1 MGSRDRPGRMMPRVV
16 FAPALQRHVT
26 LPPVKVEGATV
37 RAALDAALDGNQR
50 ARHYILDDQ
59 SALRKHMLIF
69 VDGVRVADRR
79 LLSDPVGPASEIY
92 VLQSLS
98 GG

>member
-1 MGSRDRPGRMMPRVV
+1 MPELVSGMPRVV

-26 LPPVKVEGATV
+26 LPPAVVEGATV
-37 RAALDAALDGNQR
+37 REVLDAALDGNTR
-50 ARHYILDDQ
+50 ARSYILDDQ

-69 VDGVRVADRR
+69 IDGVRVVDRR
-79 LLSDPVGPASEIY
+79 ALSDPVQPASEIY

>member
-1 MGSRDRPGRMMPRVV
+1 MPRVV
-16 FAPALQRHVT
+16 FAPALQRHVS
-26 LPPVKVEGATV
+26 LPPVVVDGATV
-37 RAALDAALDGNQR
+37 RDVLDAALSQNER
-50 ARHYILDDQ
+50 ARPYILDDQ

-69 VDGVRVADRR
+69 VDGVRVADRQS
-79 LLSDPVGPASEIY
+79 LSDRVQPTSEIY

>member
-1 MGSRDRPGRMMPRVV
+1 MPRIV
-16 FAPALQRHVT
+16 FAPALQRHVS
-26 LPPVKVEGATV
+26 LPPAVVDGATV
-37 RAALDAALDGNQR
+37 RDVLEAALDGNDR
-50 ARHYILDDQ
+50 ARRYILDDQ

-69 VDGVRVADRR
+69 VDGARVADRTA
-79 LLSDPVGPASEIY
+79 LTDPVQPTSEIY

>member
-1 MGSRDRPGRMMPRVV
+1 MPRVV

-26 LPPVKVEGATV
+26 LAPVNVDGATV
-37 RAALDAALDGNQR
+37 RAALDAALNGNDR
-50 ARHYILDDQ
+50 ARGYILDDQ

-69 VDGVRVADRR
+69 VDGARIADRR
-79 LLSDPVGPASEIY
+79 SLSDPVNPHSVIY
-92 VLQSLS
+92 ILQSLS

>member
-1 MGSRDRPGRMMPRVV
+1 MPRVV
-16 FAPALQRHVT
+16 FAPALQRHVS
-26 LPPVKVEGATV
+26 LPPAVVDGATV
-37 RAALDAALDGNQR
+37 RDVLEAALDGNVQ
-50 ARHYILDDQ
+50 ARRYILDDQ

-69 VDGVRVADRR
+69 VDGSRIADRR
-79 LLSDPVGPASEIY
+79 TLSDPVKPTSEIY

>member
-1 MGSRDRPGRMMPRVV
+1 MPRIV
-16 FAPALQRHVT
+16 FAPALQRHVS
-26 LPPVKVEGATV
+26 LPPAIVDGATV
-37 RAALDAALDGNQR
+37 RDVLDAALDGNAR
-50 ARHYILDDQ
+50 ARRYILDDQ

-69 VDGVRVADRR
+69 VDGTRVADRCG
-79 LLSDPVGPASEIY
+79 LSDPVQPSSEIY

>member
-1 MGSRDRPGRMMPRVV
+1 MPRIV
-16 FAPALQRHVT
+16 FAPALQRHVS
-26 LPPVKVEGATV
+26 LPPVVADGATV
-37 RAALDAALDGNQR
+37 RDVLEAALDQNDR
-50 ARHYILDDQ
+50 ARRYILDDQ

-69 VDGVRVADRR
+69 VDGVRVADRQK
-79 LLSDPVGPASEIY
+79 LSDPVQPTSEIY

>member
-1 MGSRDRPGRMMPRVV
+1 MPRIV

-26 LPPVKVEGATV
+26 LPPVVVDGATV
-37 RAALDAALDGNQR
+37 RDVLEAALDQNDR
-50 ARHYILDDQ
+50 ARRYILDDQ

-69 VDGVRVADRR
+69 VDGVRVTDRQQ
-79 LLSDPVGPASEIY
+79 LSDPVQPTSEIY

>member
-1 MGSRDRPGRMMPRVV
+1 MPKIV

-26 LPPVKVEGATV
+26 LPPVIVDAVTV
-37 RAALDAALDGNQR
+37 RAALDAALEGNAR

-59 SALRKHMLIF
+59 AALRKHMLIF
-69 VDGVRVADRR
+69 VDGVRIADR
-79 LLSDPVGPASEIY
+79 LTLSDPVQPTSEVY